1 MSGTVREAGLG
12 FKERFLRGFSWCVI
26 RTVQRPKLYGPK
38 PVLDEPTIFVCRHV
52 GLMDPVI
59 LMVEYYRKMI
69 RPLVA
74 QDYVEKNNFTRSF
87 YPIAQCIPIERRRA
101 STSWLEKSL
110 EALGKGESVII
121 FPEGKRNKSGEGLLP
136 FHSGAA
142 LLAARS
148 GARLV
153 PVWNAV
159 WKFPHRYCLSIGE
172 PFRLDPLPPEGES
185 AAWLRSQTARIQAA
199 VAALEPG
206 KNPYWK

>member
-1 MSGTVREAGLG
+1 MRGTVKQARLN
-12 FKERFLRGFSWCVI
+12 FTERFLRGFSWCVVK
-26 RTVQRPKLYGPK
+26 TVHRPCLHGPK

-52 GLMDPVI
+52 GMMDPVI
-59 LMVEYYRKMI
+59 LMVEYYNMMI

-74 QDYVEKNNFTRSF
+74 RDYYDANGFTRKF

-101 STSWLEKSL
+101 STEWLEASL

-121 FPEGKRNKSGEGLLP
+121 FPEGKRNKSGDGLLP

-148 GARLV
+148 GARIV

-159 WKFPHRYCLSIGE
+159 WKFPHRYHLAIGE
-172 PFRLDPLPPEGES
+172 PIHLDPLPETGES
-185 AAWLRSQTARIQAA
+185 ADWLRDQTKKIQAA
-199 VAALEPG
+199 VASLESRF
-206 KNPYWK
+206 